1 MKKTIHVLILLAAL
15 TPVFA
20 YAQIES
26 TTEAE
31 TDTGGNNAG
40 SGGTVETGDSAASVQ
55 TTNVVGEGGGTVKVE
70 VRTETNGEVK
80 TESME
85 KEVSGGVQ
93 VNVKASS
100 NSGDVKGV
108 KTLEKGKVTVTVQG
122 TGTPSGFWSRI
133 PFPTWFSKA
142 GPESETSEV
151 EQTIEIEIRDEAGT
165 VSPFRN
171 LYELF
176 QKLFNFFTFF

>member
-1 MKKTIHVLILLAAL
+1 MTKTLYILLVLAAL
-15 TPVFA
+15 LPGAA
-20 YAQIES
+20 YAQVQS

-31 TDTGGNNAG
+31 TDTGGNSAG
-40 SGGTVETGDSAASVQ
+40 GGGAVETGASSASVQ

-80 TESME
+80 TETVE
-85 KEVSGGVQ
+85 KQVSGGAT

-100 NSGDVKGV
+100 NSGDVNGMKAE
-108 KTLEKGKVTVTVQG
+108 EKGKVMVTVQG

-133 PFPTWFSKA
+133 PFPTWFFKA
-142 GPESETSEV
+142 AVEPEASEV

-165 VSPFRN
+165 ASPFRN
-171 LYELF
+171 LHELF
-176 QKLFNFFTFF
+176 QKLFNFFSFF

>member
-31 TDTGGNNAG
+31 TDTGGNSAGG
-40 SGGTVETGDSAASVQ
+40 SGAVETGASSASVQ

-80 TESME
+80 TESVE

-100 NSGDVKGV
+100 NSGDVNGMKAE
-108 KTLEKGKVTVTVQG
+108 EKGKVMVTVQG

-133 PFPTWFSKA
+133 PFPTWFSRP
-142 GPESETSEV
+142 GVESEASEM
-151 EQTIEIEIRDEAGT
+151 EQTIEIEIRDETETA
-165 VSPFRN
+165 SPFRN
-171 LYELF
+171 LHELF
-176 QKLFNFFTFF
+176 QKLFNFFSFF

>member
-1 MKKTIHVLILLAAL
+1 MKKTIHALIILTAL
-15 TPVFA
+15 SPAFA
-20 YAQIES
+20 YAQINS

-31 TDTGGNNAG
+31 SDTGGNTAE
-40 SGGTVETGDSAASVQ
+40 SGGVVETGSSSSEVK
-55 TTNVVGEGGGTVKVE
+55 TTTIGGEGGTVKVE

-133 PFPTWFSKA
+133 PFPTWFSRPA
-142 GPESETSEV
+142 VEPEASEV
-151 EQTIEIEIRDEAGT
+151 EQTIEIEIRDEAET
-165 VSPFRN
+165 APPFRN

-176 QKLFNFFTFF
+176 QKLLNFFTFF

>member
-40 SGGTVETGDSAASVQ
+40 SGGTVETVDSAASVQ

-100 NSGDVKGV
+100 NSGDVNGMKAE
-108 KTLEKGKVTVTVQG
+108 EKGKVTVTVQG

-133 PFPTWFSKA
+133 PFPTWFSRPA
-142 GPESETSEV
+142 VEPEASEV
-151 EQTIEIEIRDEAGT
+151 EQTIEIEIRDEAET
-165 VSPFRN
+165 APPFRN

-176 QKLFNFFTFF
+176 QKLLNFFTFF

>member
-1 MKKTIHVLILLAAL
+1 MKKTIHILVLLAAL

-31 TDTGGNNAG
+31 AGTGGNSAG
-40 SGGTVETGDSAASVQ
+40 SGGTVETGPSSSEVKTTTIGGESGSVKIEAKAS
-55 TTNVVGEGGGTVKVE
+55 TNGNA
-70 VRTETNGEVK
+70 RTETV
-80 TESME
+80 E
-85 KEVSGGVQ
+85 KEISGGAN

-100 NSGDVKGV
+100 NSGGV
-108 KTLEKGKVTVTVQG
+108 KVESREDGKVTVTVHG
-122 TGTPSGFWSRI
+122 TGTPIGFWSRI
-133 PFPTWFSKA
+133 PLPTWFSRP
-142 GPESETSEV
+142 GVGSESSEM
-151 EQTIEIEIRDEAGT
+151 EQTIEIEVRDEAET
-165 VSPFRN
+165 RSPFRN